1 MNNKENEGEMK
12 QYRYL
17 IALLVV
23 ICSIGALL
31 TGCEDSDSDSSSSST
46 SSGDSATIIGTWTVT
61 STWWRWSKV
70 TFKSDGYIDMTQKSD
85 GSLKANKAS
94 WSISGGKL
102 NIISDITEACSYT
115 LTTNSLSITFPGSGQ
130 TVTMVK

>member
-1 MNNKENEGEMK
+1 M
-12 QYRYL
+12 
-17 IALLVV
+17 ALCFAG
-23 ICSIGALL
+23 IFI
-31 TGCEDSDSDSSSSST
+31 TGCEDSDSDTTTSG
-46 SSGDSATIIGTWTVT
+46 SSGDSSTIVGTWTVT

-70 TFKSDGYIDMTQKSD
+70 TFKSDGYIDMTQRSD
-85 GSLKANKAS
+85 GSLKLNKAT

-130 TVTMVK
+130 TVSMVK

>member
-1 MNNKENEGEMK
+1 MK
-12 QYRYL
+12 QYGWL
-17 IALLVV
+17 IVSLMV
-23 ICSIGALL
+23 ICSIGTFL
-31 TGCEDSDSDSSSSST
+31 TGCEDSDSDSSSSSSNSDT
-46 SSGDSATIIGTWTVT
+46 STIVGTWTVT

-70 TFKSDGYIDMTQKSD
+70 TFKTDGYIDMTQKSD
-85 GSLKANKAS
+85 GSLKPNKAT

>member
-1 MNNKENEGEMK
+1 M
-12 QYRYL
+12 
-17 IALLVV
+17 AL
-23 ICSIGALL
+23 CSAGIFI
-31 TGCEDSDSDSSSSST
+31 TGCEDSDSDTTTSG
-46 SSGDSATIIGTWTVT
+46 SSGDSSTIVGTWTVT

-70 TFKSDGYIDMTQKSD
+70 TFKSDGYIDMTQRSD
-85 GSLKANKAS
+85 GSLKLNKAT

-130 TVTMVK
+130 TVSMVK